1 MGTHPIFESDFDC
14 LTENMDIIREIAIL
28 PFPKP
33 DNYHGALSKWVKVPS
48 QQLVKNVLL
57 FGYFL
62 LIGGFVYDIQN
73 QPSGMGQYV
82 DPITG
87 LMRPMTFLQG
97 RINGQF
103 IIEGFAASVV
113 IAVGTFGFIIIDHA
127 NKPGIQRRSSIVHD
141 VEWIHFNYWFCYFTQ
156 YFHFFEN
163 GKLFLIL
170 SCLKIEKLIL

>member
-1 MGTHPIFESDFDC
+1 
-14 LTENMDIIREIAIL
+14 MDIIREIAIL

-33 DNYHGALSKWVKVPS
+33 DNYHGTLSKWVKVPS
-48 QQLVKNVLL
+48 QQLVKNFLL

-62 LIGGFVYDIQN
+62 LIGGFIYDIQN

-127 NKPGIQRRSSIVHD
+127 NKPGIQRRSRLFMMWSGFISI
-141 VEWIHFNYWFCYFTQ
+141 ISSIILLNIFISSKMANYS
-156 YFHFFEN
+156 
-163 GKLFLIL
+163 LF
-170 SCLKIEKLIL
+170 

>member
-73 QPSGMGQYV
+73 QPSGMGQFV
-82 DPITG
+82 
-87 LMRPMTFLQG
+87 
-97 RINGQF
+97 
-103 IIEGFAASVV
+103 IEGFAASVV

-127 NKPGIQRRSSIVHD
+127 NKPGIQRRSRLFMMWSGFISIIGSV
-141 VEWIHFNYWFCYFTQ
+141 ILLNIFISSKMANYS
-156 YFHFFEN
+156 
-163 GKLFLIL
+163 LF
-170 SCLKIEKLIL
+170 

>member
-1 MGTHPIFESDFDC
+1 M
-14 LTENMDIIREIAIL
+14 
-28 PFPKP
+28 
-33 DNYHGALSKWVKVPS
+33 PS
-48 QQLVKNVLL
+48 QQLVKNFLL

-62 LIGGFVYDIQN
+62 LIGGFIYDIQN

-113 IAVGTFGFIIIDHA
+113 IAVGAFGFLFIEHA
-127 NKPGIQRRSSIVHD
+127 NKPGIQRRSRLFMMWTGFISITSSV
-141 VEWIHFNYWFCYFTQ
+141 ILLNIFISSKMSNYS
-156 YFHFFEN
+156 
-163 GKLFLIL
+163 LF
-170 SCLKIEKLIL
+170 